1 MDGRKLTQLEEI
13 DQDFILNTIPPNN
26 TMVNKLMPGKKDYSY
41 IVKIPDEY
49 RERLR
54 TQNDILLNNGFI
66 SNELNAIFQEYVN
79 LSIDRFEFEDTT
91 REIQNEYKD
100 FKYVPNNKKI
110 KSEPFDPIDYHIME
124 MKKEKSRE
132 CKTIDKLLNLKIKK
146 KTKRIFIPVQKNII

>member
-13 DQDFILNTIPPNN
+13 DQDFILNTIPTNK
-26 TMVNKLMPGKKDYSY
+26 TMVNKLMPGKEDYSY

-66 SNELNAIFQEYVN
+66 SNAVNAIFQEYVN

-91 REIQNEYKD
+91 REIQSEYKD
-100 FKYVPNNKKI
+100 FKYVPTNKKI
-110 KSEPFDPIDYHIME
+110 KAEPFDPIDYHIME
-124 MKKEKSRE
+124 MKKQKRQESN
-132 CKTIDKLLNLKIKK
+132 TIDKLLNVKIKK
-146 KTKRIFIPVQKNII
+146 KTKRIFIQVQKNII